1 MQRLI
6 VFSIL
11 TTASFICL
19 AQSDP
24 QAVTVLE
31 KFSSAATSAPS
42 VTINFDI
49 VTTDQV
55 EKTADTI
62 PGSVVISKENY
73 KLELPDNIIW
83 YNGKTSWS
91 LLTAEKE
98 VTISEPDKKNNSF
111 ESKPSSIFTMH
122 KTGYKRKMVEERS
135 DGYVIDLYPEDIK
148 NEMLRVRLFILK
160 PGYALKSVEYKRRDG
175 VTVFMNVKNYN
186 LKQVPAPTF
195 FTFDQS
201 KYSGYDIIDIR

>member
-6 VFSIL
+6 LLSIFAA
-11 TTASFICL
+11 ASFACL

-24 QAVTVLE
+24 QAVTVLD
-31 KFSSAATSAPS
+31 KFSSTATSAPS
-42 VTINFDI
+42 VTINFTL
-49 VTTDQV
+49 VTTDQI

-62 PGSVVISKENY
+62 PGLVVISKENY

-98 VTISEPDKKNNSF
+98 VTISEPDKKNSSF

-122 KTGYKRKMVEERS
+122 KTGYKRKLVEERN

-148 NEMLRVRLFILK
+148 NEMLRVRLFISKPAYSLK
-160 PGYALKSVEYKRRDG
+160 TLEYKRRDG
-175 VTVFMNVKNYN
+175 VTIFVNVKNYN
-186 LKQVPAPTF
+186 LKVVPAPAF

-201 KYSGYDIIDIR
+201 KYAGYDIIDIR

>member
-1 MQRLI
+1 MQRLTL
-6 VFSIL
+6 FSLFLAATLSCI
-11 TTASFICL
+11 

-24 QAVTVLE
+24 QAVAVLE
-31 KFSSAATSAPS
+31 KFSSTATTAPS
-42 VTINFDI
+42 VTIKFDI

-73 KLELPDNIIW
+73 MLELPDNIIW

-98 VTISEPDKKNNSF
+98 VTISEPDKKSTSF

-122 KTGYKRKMVEERS
+122 KTGYKRKLVEERN

-160 PGYALKSVEYKRRDG
+160 PAYSLKTLEYKRRDG
-175 VTVFMNVKNYN
+175 VTIFVNIKNYN
-186 LKQVPAPTF
+186 LKQVPSPTF

-201 KYSGYDIIDIR
+201 KYAGYDIIDIR